1 VGKPSS
7 SGAQNPGR
15 DDSRISIIVFVTSQ
29 VKPEKL
35 FISMFRRPKLPLAA
49 GLAFCLASAAAHA
62 DSPDCGLRTN
72 CGLTRALH
80 ILYVAAG
87 VLGVIFA
94 IVLAAAF
101 YLYRRNKR
109 TDLLR

>member
-1 VGKPSS
+1 MGKPSS
-7 SGAQNPGR
+7 SGTQNPSR
-15 DDSRISIIVFVTSQ
+15 DDSRIPIIVFVTSQ

-35 FISMFRRPKLPLAA
+35 FISMFRRPQLQLAA
-49 GLAFCLASAAAHA
+49 GLTFCLATAVAHA

-72 CGLTRALH
+72 CGLTRTLH

-101 YLYRRNKR
+101 YLYRKNKR
-109 TDLLR
+109 ADLLR

>member
-1 VGKPSS
+1 MGKPSS
-7 SGAQNPGR
+7 SGAKNPGR

-35 FISMFRRPKLPLAA
+35 FFSMFRRLKLPIAA
-49 GLAFCLASAAAHA
+49 GLTLCMATTAAYA
-62 DSPDCGLRTN
+62 DTPNCGLRTN

-87 VLGVIFA
+87 VLGVILG
-94 IVLAAAF
+94 IVLAVA
-101 YLYRRNKR
+101 LYVYRKNKR
-109 TDLLR
+109 SDLLR

>member
-1 VGKPSS
+1 VKQSS

-35 FISMFRRPKLPLAA
+35 FFSMFRRLHLPVAA
-49 GLAFCLASAAAHA
+49 GFTFCLATAVAHA
-62 DSPDCGLRTN
+62 DTPNCGLRTN
-72 CGLTRALH
+72 CGLTRVLH

-87 VLGVIFA
+87 VLGVILV

-101 YLYRRNKR
+101 YLYRKNKR
-109 TDLLR
+109 SDLLR

>member
-1 VGKPSS
+1 MGKLSS
-7 SGAQNPGR
+7 SGTQIVGR

-35 FISMFRRPKLPLAA
+35 FISMFRRPKLPFAA
-49 GLAFCLASAAAHA
+49 GLAFCLATAAAHA
-62 DSPDCGLRTN
+62 DTPDCGLRTN
-72 CGLTRALH
+72 CGLTRTLH

-101 YLYRRNKR
+101 YLYRKNKR

>member
-1 VGKPSS
+1 MGSIIKRR
-7 SGAQNPGR
+7 ANPGR

-35 FISMFRRPKLPLAA
+35 FFSMIRRPLLPAA
-49 GLAFCLASAAAHA
+49 LCLATTAAYA
-62 DSPDCGLRTN
+62 DTPNCGLTTQ

-80 ILYVAAG
+80 ILYTAAT
-87 VLGVIFA
+87 VLGVLLI
-94 IVLAAAF
+94 IVLAAAI
-101 YLYRRNKR
+101 YLYRKNKR